1 MTAHHHDDDKNG
13 ASHGHT
19 HNHDKDHGHA
29 HHAGCS
35 HHHGHAHGHSHGHSH
50 AHGHGHGHHGHHH
63 HVPKNFDRRFAIGAG
78 VNMAFVVLE
87 LTFGFISNSLALIAD
102 AIHNFSDVVGLL
114 LAWGGAWLAR
124 LMPSARRTYGFR
136 SATILAALT
145 NAALLFVVVGAIVI
159 EAFHRFMQPTET
171 AGMTVVW
178 VALAGIAINGGT
190 AMLFWHGQK
199 DDINIRGAFLHMAA
213 DAAVSLG
220 VVIAALG
227 IMATGWLWID
237 PVISLLIAAVILWST
252 WGLAKESLHL
262 SLAGVP
268 PQIDHAA
275 VKEWLGSLPGVTE
288 VHDLH
293 IWAMSTTEN
302 ALTVH
307 LLRPDAPA
315 DDAFLQMIGKEL
327 AERFQIHHPTIQIE
341 IGNAKDSCKLAPAD
355 VV

>member
-1 MTAHHHDDDKNG
+1 M
-13 ASHGHT
+13 
-19 HNHDKDHGHA
+19 
-29 HHAGCS
+29 
-35 HHHGHAHGHSHGHSH
+35 
-50 AHGHGHGHHGHHH
+50 
-63 HVPKNFDRRFAIGAG
+63 PKNFDRRFAIGAG
-78 VNMAFVVLE
+78 INMLFVVLE

-124 LMPSARRTYGFR
+124 LLPTARRTYGFR

-159 EAFHRFMQPTET
+159 EAVHRFMKPAEM
-171 AGMTVVW
+171 ASMTVVW
-178 VALAGIAINGGT
+178 VALAGIVVNGAT

-220 VVIAALG
+220 VVIAALV
-227 IMATGWLWID
+227 IMGTGWFWVD

-252 WGLAKESLHL
+252 WGLARETLHL

-275 VKEWLGSLPGVTE
+275 VKTWLAGLPGVTE

-293 IWAMSTTEN
+293 IWALSTTEN

-307 LLRPDAPA
+307 LLRPDAAA
-315 DDAFLQMIGKEL
+315 DDGFLQMVAEEL
-327 AERFQIHHPTIQIE
+327 QTRFQIHHPTIQIE
-341 IGNAKDSCKLAPAD
+341 IGNAKESCKLAPAD

>member
-1 MTAHHHDDDKNG
+1 MTAHSCNHDHGPHGHDHDDP
-13 ASHGHT
+13 
-19 HNHDKDHGHA
+19 
-29 HHAGCS
+29 
-35 HHHGHAHGHSHGHSH
+35 HHGHGHSHGH
-50 AHGHGHGHHGHHH
+50 GHHHGHHH

-78 VNMAFVVLE
+78 INMLFVVLE
-87 LTFGFISNSLALIAD
+87 LVFGFISNSLALIAD
-102 AIHNFSDVVGLL
+102 AVHNFSDVVGLL

-136 SATILAALT
+136 SATILAALA

-159 EAFHRFMQPTET
+159 EALHRFLKPAEM
-171 AGMTVVW
+171 ASMTVVW
-178 VALAGIAINGGT
+178 VACIGIVINTAT

-220 VVIAALG
+220 VVIAALI
-227 IMATGWLWID
+227 IMATNWFWID
-237 PVISLLIAAVILWST
+237 PVISLVIAAVILWST

-275 VKEWLGSLPGVTE
+275 VKTWLASLPGVTE

-307 LLRPDAPA
+307 LLRPGAAP
-315 DDAFLQMIGKEL
+315 DDAFLHMAAEEL
-327 AERFQIHHPTIQIE
+327 QKRFQIHHPTIQIE
-341 IGNAKDSCKLAPAD
+341 VGNLSAGCKLAPAD

>member
-1 MTAHHHDDDKNG
+1 MTTQHPQG
-13 ASHGHT
+13 GGHT
-19 HNHDKDHGHA
+19 HSPEQNHSHDHA
-29 HHAGCS
+29 HEGGACS
-35 HHHGHAHGHSHGHSH
+35 HSHGHSH
-50 AHGHGHGHHGHHH
+50 SHGGHGHGGHHH
-63 HVPKNFDRRFAIGAG
+63 APKNFDRRFAIGAG
-78 VNMAFVVLE
+78 VNMVFVVLE
-87 LTFGFISNSLALIAD
+87 LAFGFITNSLALIAD
-102 AIHNFSDVVGLL
+102 AMHNFSDVIGLL

-124 LMPSARRTYGFR
+124 LMPTARRTYGFR

-159 EAFHRFMQPTET
+159 ESFHRFMAPSEV
-171 AGMTVVW
+171 ASMTVVW

-220 VVIAALG
+220 VVLAALV
-227 IMATGWLWID
+227 IMNTGWYWVD
-237 PVISLLIAAVILWST
+237 PVISLVIAGVILWST

-275 VKEWLGSLPGVTE
+275 VKAWLGSLPGVTE

-293 IWAMSTTEN
+293 IWALSTTEN

-307 LLRPDAPA
+307 LLRPGAAP
-315 DDAFLQMIGKEL
+315 DDGFLHMVASEL
-327 AERFQIHHPTIQIE
+327 QTRFQIHHPTIQIE
-341 IGNAKDSCKLAPAD
+341 IGNAEQGCKLAPED
-355 VV
+355 VI

>member
-1 MTAHHHDDDKNG
+1 M
-13 ASHGHT
+13 
-19 HNHDKDHGHA
+19 
-29 HHAGCS
+29 
-35 HHHGHAHGHSHGHSH
+35 
-50 AHGHGHGHHGHHH
+50 
-63 HVPKNFDRRFAIGAG
+63 PKNFDRRFAIGAG
-78 VNMAFVVLE
+78 INMLFVVLE

-124 LMPSARRTYGFR
+124 LLPTARRTYGFR

-159 EAFHRFMQPTET
+159 EAVHRFMKPAEM
-171 AGMTVVW
+171 ASMTVVW
-178 VALAGIAINGGT
+178 VALAGIVVNGAT

-220 VVIAALG
+220 VVIAALV
-227 IMATGWLWID
+227 IMGTGWFWVD

-252 WGLAKESLHL
+252 WGLARESLHL

-275 VKEWLGSLPGVTE
+275 VKTWLAGLPGVTE

-293 IWAMSTTEN
+293 IWALSTTEN

-307 LLRPDAPA
+307 LLRPDAAA
-315 DDAFLQMIGKEL
+315 DDGFLQMVAEEL
-327 AERFQIHHPTIQIE
+327 QTRFQIHHPTIQIE
-341 IGNAKDSCKLAPAD
+341 IGNAKESCKLAPAD